1 MDNESP
7 LYLAHVKGRS
17 AEIHMKTRE
26 YDAAVSCHEKASE
39 LLQQAMTLTRYAK
52 ALESLELQY
61 HYHRKQTDIIKA
73 KKLQHEIQLKVSELR
88 KKKKMEKKTLSAA
101 EQKDQELQWAI
112 LRTMEEADSLLDRL
126 HHRTNTDVE
135 KASDVSPMSAEG
147 GFKHPKDDKTVM
159 EELPRVESQGGRDTQ
174 SPLED
179 LRGQRPSRSRSSGT
193 PQFRLFFS
201 MILPA
206 TQIKILQHRRQ
217 S

>member
-1 MDNESP
+1 MDDESP

-17 AEIHMKTRE
+17 AENHMKTRE

-73 KKLQHEIQLKVSELR
+73 KKLQHEIQLKVAELR
-88 KKKKMEKKTLSAA
+88 KKKKMEKKTLTAA

-126 HHRTNTDVE
+126 HLQTTGEVE
-135 KASDVSPMSAEG
+135 KTSDVSPTSTE

-159 EELPRVESQGGRDTQ
+159 EELRTVNCQLRELVSKLLSQLESSRKEVETLRARLKIYEDNGLPDLA
-174 SPLED
+174 PLELPNFD
-179 LRGQRPSRSRSSGT
+179 YSS
-193 PQFRLFFS
+193 L
-201 MILPA
+201 
-206 TQIKILQHRRQ
+206 
-217 S
+217 